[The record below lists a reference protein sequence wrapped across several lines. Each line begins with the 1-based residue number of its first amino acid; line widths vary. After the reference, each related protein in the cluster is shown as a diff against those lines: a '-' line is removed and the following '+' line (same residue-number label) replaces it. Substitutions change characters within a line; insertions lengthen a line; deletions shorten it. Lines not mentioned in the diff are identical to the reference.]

1 MMQSEKVL
9 KMEAKELKEHIARQ
23 YDSIEKH
30 RKFNAFITVNKGAD
44 RPTIAIKDNITV
56 KGMRATGSSKI
67 IDNYIAPYSATAVE
81 RLKNLSIIGK
91 TALDAFGTG
100 STGSNSDYGP
110 VRNPHDE
117 KRVAGGSS
125 AGNGV
130 ALALDMCDFALGTDT
145 YGSLRSPSS
154 FCGVV
159 GLRPSYGLVS
169 RYGLM
174 DLSMSLDTI
183 GPMAHDVYGAAYI
196 LSMIVG
202 HDSRDCLT
210 EKSKKIEY
218 HKELDIDAKRLTMI
232 VLEENDSDLV
242 DRKVAKTVA
251 SAVERL
257 EQAGVKKVTAKLPDL
272 DKSIPMYYLSMAA
285 EFASAMQKFDGLR
298 YGPREEGYE
307 LEEIVSKTRGR
318 YLNAEIKR
326 RIMLGTFVTMKEQQS
341 KWYAAAIKARARLKQ
356 EINKVMERG
365 DVLITPT
372 MPVLPWKIEEIMD
385 DPLKNY
391 AMDLF
396 SGLAPIIG
404 GPALSV
410 PCGNIGELPIGL
422 QIGAKRFDELKC
434 LQLGNL
440 FEGLK

>member
-1 MMQSEKVL
+1 MYSETVL
-9 KMEAKELKEHIARQ
+9 AMGRKELQEHIAGQ
-23 YDSIEKH
+23 YDSIEKNK
-30 RKFNAFITVNKGAD
+30 KFNAFITVNKGAD
-44 RPTIAIKDNITV
+44 KPTIAIKDNLTV
-56 KGMRATGSSKI
+56 RGMRATSSSKI
-67 IDNYIAPYSATAVE
+67 IDNYIAPYNATAVS
-81 RLKNLSIIGK
+81 RLTNLSIIGK

-117 KRVAGGSS
+117 ERVAGGSS

-130 ALALDMCDFALGTDT
+130 ALALGMCDFALGTDT

-183 GPMAHDVYGAAYI
+183 GPMAHDVYGVSYI
-196 LSMIVG
+196 LSMIIG
-202 HDSRDCLT
+202 QDSHDCLT
-210 EKSKKIEY
+210 EKSKKIDY
-218 HKELDIDAKRLTMI
+218 HKELGIEAKRLTMI
-232 VLEENDSDLV
+232 VLEENGSNLV
-242 DRKVAKTVA
+242 DKKVAKTVEG
-251 SAVERL
+251 AVNRL
-257 EQAGVKKVTAKLPDL
+257 EQAGVKKVVARLPDL
-272 DKSIPMYYLSMAA
+272 DKSIPMYYLGMAA

-298 YGPREEGYE
+298 YGPREDGYE
-307 LEEIVSKTRGR
+307 LDEVISKTRGR

-326 RIMLGTFVTMKEQQS
+326 RVMLGTFVTMKEQQS

-356 EINKVMERG
+356 EINRVMAKG

-372 MPVLPWKIEEIMD
+372 MPVMPWKIKEVMD

-410 PCGNIGELPIGL
+410 PCGTIGRLPVGL

-434 LQLGNL
+434 LQLGYL